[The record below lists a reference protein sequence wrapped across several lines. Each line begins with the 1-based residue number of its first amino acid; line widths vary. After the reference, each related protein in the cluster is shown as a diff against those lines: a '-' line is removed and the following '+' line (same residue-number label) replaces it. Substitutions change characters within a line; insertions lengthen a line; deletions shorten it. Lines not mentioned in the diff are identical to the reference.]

1 MLWSYEEHE
10 FNNWAKGW
18 PTSFFGLVP
27 HNEDM
32 HYMRDSKV
40 MRCMDTAVD
49 GDRIPVSML
58 MFFQAINRIIFS
70 ELSILGYIYRDLEK
84 LLGSGST
91 LARKRDMDTSWETF
105 MVQYEIRNVEFMH
118 RLIAGDPMVDVVEEH
133 ERYVQFLKEEYNI
146 TFTEWIDYL
155 FIAFETDGLY
165 IPFNTPAEIIE
176 CARSVIAGTHTRL
189 SLYEI
194 YIPSRPLFL
203 SHIGKV

>member
-1 MLWSYEEHE
+1 MLWSFKDHE
-10 FNNWAKGW
+10 FNNWIKGC

-27 HNEDM
+27 QNYLHHMSNC
-32 HYMRDSKV
+32 KV
-40 MRCMDTAVD
+40 MRCMNSAVD
-49 GDRIPVSML
+49 GDRIPVSNL

-70 ELSILGYIYRDLEK
+70 ELLVLGYVYQDLPK

-91 LARKRDMDTSWETF
+91 LARKRDMNTSWENF
-105 MVQYEIRNVEFMH
+105 MVQYEIRSDEMMH
-118 RLIAGDPMVDVVEEH
+118 RFIADDPMLDVVEEH
-133 ERYVQFLKEEYNI
+133 QRFVKLLKEEYNI
-146 TFTEWIDYL
+146 TFEEWVEYL

-176 CARSVIAGTHTRL
+176 CARSVLAGSHTRL

-203 SHIGKV
+203 RLIGNF